1 MKVVA
6 VNGSPRKK
14 GNTQELLECAVK
26 ELRAEG
32 IEVELLSLAEQDV
45 RPCTGCEKCYKK
57 VWDCPI
63 DDDGIAVLKKMASAD
78 GLLVASPVYFGGITA
93 QLKALV
99 DRSVMAYTNTEFK
112 DKVAGGLSVGGGKHG
127 GQELAVWQIATFCV
141 THDMIF
147 VNPEGGVGGA
157 MATGNDRG
165 DVRSDSDGLESAKR
179 LGKRMAEVLKARG
192 RPAKGRV

>member
-14 GNTQELLECAVK
+14 GNTHDMLEAAAG

-32 IEVELLSLAEQDV
+32 IKVEFVSLAEHEV
-45 RPCTGCEKCYKK
+45 KPCSGCEKCYKK
-57 VWDCPI
+57 AWDCSI
-63 DDDGIAVLKKMASAD
+63 EDDGIAVLKKMASAD
-78 GLLVASPVYFGGITA
+78 GVLVASPVYFGGVTA
-93 QLKALV
+93 QLKALI

-127 GQELAVWQIATFCV
+127 GQELAVWQIATFCI
-141 THDMIF
+141 THDMIY

-157 MATGNDRG
+157 MATGNDKG

-179 LGKRMAEVLKARG
+179 LGKRMAQVLTTRRG
-192 RPAKGRV
+192 TG